1 MFAKFVQNKL
11 GLDYEFCIWMIVWDE
26 LLPGMYILSF
36 VVGILKAYQT
46 NAACSYI
53 ILVTENG
60 VDHIVC
66 F

>member
-1 MFAKFVQNKL
+1 
-11 GLDYEFCIWMIVWDE
+11 
-26 LLPGMYILSF
+26 MYILSF